1 MKRLIFITIATT
13 ILFQLLSSSSI
24 YCQDI
29 TVQGVVLD
37 PYQHILPGVSVKV
50 KGKSSEVRTDS
61 NGHYKITAPAK
72 GKLSFSLK
80 GYLTQK
86 ASVWGDTSI
95 NILLEYDPDRA
106 GDRVVNTG
114 FGSVKESQ
122 SSQAVSPVDKKLIQD
137 NNPTDIIQLFESVPG
152 VKVVNS
158 GGELK
163 ILIRGIR
170 SITADNFALI
180 VLNGSVY
187 NGSLRDLNK
196 NDIKSIDVLKD
207 GAGYGSRGANGVVL
221 ITTK

>member
-1 MKRLIFITIATT
+1 M
-13 ILFQLLSSSSI
+13 
-24 YCQDI
+24 
-29 TVQGVVLD
+29 QGLVLD

-50 KGKSSEVRTDS
+50 KGNKSTVLTDS
-61 NGHYKITAPAK
+61 SGHYKIVAPAK
-72 GKLSFSLK
+72 GKLTFSLK

-95 NILLEYDPDRA
+95 NILLEFDPDHA

-114 FGSVKESQ
+114 FGSVKDSQ
-122 SSQAVSPVDKKLIQD
+122 SSQSVSTVDKKLIQQ
-137 NNPTDIIQLFESVPG
+137 NNATDIIQLFESVPG

-163 ILIRGIR
+163 VLIRGIR
-170 SITADNFALI
+170 SITSDNFALI

-187 NGSLRDLNK
+187 NGSLRDLNR

-207 GAGYGSRGANGVVL
+207 GTGYGSRGANGVVL